1 MKIELKAGV
10 RYVYANGS
18 VFCEPVE
25 ESEQLPGAAKNPI
38 LIIEILSK
46 TTASYDR
53 GKKEAWYRMMPSLR
67 DYVMIT
73 QSRPS
78 ISHYSRKDPLTLYT
92 YRDLIG
98 LDAKASASPS
108 PSPTS
113 TKTSPPTRKHHISHN
128 PSTNPS
134 RHTDKPRNKRSRHLH
149 QLRLPG
155 HHLADVFV
163 GRRCLVQPTAAW
175 PGSRHTRRRVPV

>member
-98 LDAKASASPS
+98 LDATLELESIGVTIPLTDIYEDI
-108 PSPTS
+108 TS
-113 TKTSPPTRKHHISHN
+113 DPEAPH
-128 PSTNPS
+128 
-134 RHTDKPRNKRSRHLH
+134 KP
-149 QLRLPG
+149 
-155 HHLADVFV
+155 
-163 GRRCLVQPTAAW
+163 QPLNQPFTPYGQA
-175 PGSRHTRRRVPV
+175 TE